1 MTIRRDDELDR
12 LLHDEG
18 PEGRAELA
26 AVLRSLRDTLDESP
40 STGVAE
46 RHLAVITA
54 AAAEA
59 AHEAPTPS
67 AGPDRPSRG
76 WARARRVLGLTAVKV
91 AIGVG
96 AAAAA
101 TGTGLAATGNLPD
114 PVQRVV
120 ADVAGSVGIDLPTP
134 AADGDPAGDPATTA
148 PAGVPATPDDRARPE
163 EPGDRRATPTP
174 RPDPSGPP
182 DDVPGRGR
190 PSTDATDRRPDDR
203 GQGVGTRDDAP
214 AEPPGVRRGAAAPD
228 TTDRGRVP
236 TPGPGTDG
244 LPAEGD
250 DGKVP
255 AGTPGPADRASA
267 PGTAPAGAGL
277 GGR

>member
-12 LLHDEG
+12 LLHDEE

-40 STGVAE
+40 SAEVAE
-46 RHLAVITA
+46 RHLAAITA

-59 AHEAPTPS
+59 AHETPTP
-67 AGPDRPSRG
+67 GPVPARPSRG
-76 WARARRVLGLTAVKV
+76 SVRARRVLGLTAVKV

-120 ADVAGSVGIDLPTP
+120 ADVAGRVGIDLPTS
-134 AADGDPAGDPATTA
+134 AADGAPVGDPATTA
-148 PAGVPATPDDRARPE
+148 PAGVRATPDDRGRTE

-174 RPDPSGPP
+174 RADPSRPP
-182 DDVPGRGR
+182 DDVPSRGR
-190 PSTDATDRRPDDR
+190 PPTDATDRRPDEP
-203 GQGVGTRDDAP
+203 GQGVGPRDDASADPP
-214 AEPPGVRRGAAAPD
+214 APGRGAAAPD
-228 TTDRGRVP
+228 ATDRGRVP
-236 TPGPGTDG
+236 TPGPLTAADG
-244 LPAEGD
+244 DA
-250 DGKVP
+250 
-255 AGTPGPADRASA
+255 AAADRASVPA
-267 PGTAPAGAGL
+267 TAPRGEGL
-277 GGR
+277 DTPPIPHAFGGG